1 MTTALAHSWFMTVRH
16 LRALA
21 RQPWYVAFTLVQP
34 MLYLL
39 LFGELFKRVT
49 DLPGFAG
56 GSYISYLTPGIVVVS
71 ALFSAGWSGAGVIDD
86 IDRGVLDRFLT
97 APTSRI
103 ALVLGRLTQLALVTI
118 VQSAIIIL
126 VGLVLGARFTAGPVG
141 LAVLVVCAVL
151 LAASFGALSCGM
163 ALLAR
168 KQESVI
174 AAVNFLL
181 QPLAYT
187 STVFMAPT
195 FLPEWMQV
203 VARVNPVNWAAE
215 AGREALQTSVS
226 WDLVLWRSVCL
237 LLFFVACSWLAA
249 RAFRA
254 YQRSA

>member
-39 LFGELFKRVT
+39 LFGELFERVT

-195 FLPEWMQV
+195 LLPEWMQV

-215 AGREALQTSVS
+215 AGREALQTSVA

-249 RAFRA
+249 HAFRA